1 MQKRMIKGWSNM
13 TVLNLDRKGHAEV
26 QLREGIGILSNH
38 RCSGYYIDRLVLWKK
53 SCPSSL
59 EVTKKWM
66 REEAIS

>member
-38 RCSGYYIDRLVLWKK
+38 RCSGYYIDRLVL
-53 SCPSSL
+53 
-59 EVTKKWM
+59 
-66 REEAIS
+66 